1 MAEFRPVYLKQEL
14 TMDSTSLSLNKYLP
28 FEDLRADRGAVRRKT
43 SLEPQIVKKSKSG
56 AGLKLARCQFRSRT
70 LVRMPLRPQHV
81 PPYSSTG
88 GK

>member
-43 SLEPQIVKKSKSG
+43 SLEPQIVKKSG

-81 PPYSSTG
+81 LPYSSTG